1 MRITDMQERRIE
13 DAEIDRHLGDLVSV
27 NGRGVLTLVEQ
38 RAKEIASI
46 GGPLFTQNS
55 LRLAAAARKKM
66 GEN

>member
-27 NGRGVLTLVEQ
+27 NGRGVLSLVEQ

>member
-1 MRITDMQERRIE
+1 MKITDMQERRIT
-13 DAEIDRHLGDLVSV
+13 DGEIERHLEDMVSA

-38 RAKEIASI
+38 RAKEVSAL

-55 LRLAAAARKKM
+55 LRLAAAARKKI

>member
-1 MRITDMQERRIE
+1 MRITDMQERRIT
-13 DAEIDRHLGDLVSV
+13 DGEIDRHLGDLVSA
-27 NGRGVLTLVEQ
+27 NGRGVLTLVER
-38 RAKEIASI
+38 RAKEVAAI